1 MPLAAV
7 ARAAPAA
14 LTAPPPRLLRAIPV
28 AHQPRHAQGP
38 FHSQPHS
45 HTHSLLTDRAT
56 AVPPLRRARERTRAW
71 RAPPGTPREYNSY
84 CGAWRLAGAVLTT
97 TVDAALP
104 ALMGTLQVRQVK
116 WEGARLLLSPP
127 PLQRGGQAIAR
138 ELLWERVG

>member
-1 MPLAAV
+1 MQEISGIWRLVEERATDPSGQRVAARFGPEGAGLAQFWE
-7 ARAAPAA
+7 
-14 LTAPPPRLLRAIPV
+14 TAPGEGRMMAVLVDNRA
-28 AHQPRHAQGP
+28 
-38 FHSQPHS
+38 
-45 HTHSLLTDRAT
+45 SL
-56 AVPPLRRARERTRAW
+56 
-71 RAPPGTPREYNSY
+71 PPGTPREYNSY